1 MNLSSRI
8 IKAQNVNLVDS
19 KEKVKPKF
27 IKINFQTKEDDISKE
42 SNDVEAE
49 IAQIKIEAEI
59 AQIKKEAEK
68 KIKIAEKKAYDRG
81 FLKGL
86 QEGTDQEKRKIST
99 VLESITKITKD
110 FRGLKEEYFKNS
122 EKDIVELIFLIAK
135 KVIHK
140 EVSLSKDIILAVVR
154 DAMKSVRD
162 KKDIKITLNPKD
174 YNYIMETQ
182 PNFFN
187 NFCDMKN
194 ILIEKDEGIGQGG
207 AVIETHSGGIDA
219 RLDQQLSKIEER
231 LSSEG

>member
-8 IKAQNVNLVDS
+8 IKAPNVNLVDP

-27 IKINFQTKEDDISKE
+27 IKINFQTEKDDISKE
-42 SNDVEAE
+42 NNDVETE
-49 IAQIKIEAEI
+49 IAQIR
-59 AQIKKEAEK
+59 KEAEK

-81 FLKGL
+81 FLEGL

-174 YNYIMETQ
+174 YNYIMETK